1 MLPAKLCF
9 VIMEVWKY
17 FCHNGGM
24 EILMNND
31 GKEKILQAA
40 QRVIIKFGINGAT
53 MRGIAKEA
61 GLSTGAIYHYYRT
74 KEEVLYDIMDKS
86 LSESTR
92 ITEKS
97 KGKREEPD
105 IIISE
110 ISENILKR
118 FKKIS
123 ENRLQLYLS
132 HEAMVGNEV
141 LELKFREKY
150 KEWITRT
157 EELIKILYQREDNKY
172 NRAFASL
179 LIGAIDGVVLQL
191 MLGANVATPE
201 EIAEVY
207 SFILKEGIPR
217 FLDYLNNEI
226 K

>member
-1 MLPAKLCF
+1 MVESK
-9 VIMEVWKY
+9 
-17 FCHNGGM
+17 
-24 EILMNND
+24 MNSD

-40 QRVIIKFGINGAT
+40 QRVIVQNGINGAT

-61 GLSTGAIYHYYRT
+61 GLSTGAIYHYYKN
-74 KEEVLYDIMDKS
+74 KEEVLYDIMDIS

-92 ITEKS
+92 IAEKS
-97 KGKREEPD
+97 KYKKEDPN
-105 IIISE
+105 IVIAE

-118 FKKIS
+118 FKKTS

-132 HEAMVGNEV
+132 HEAMVGNEE
-141 LELKFREKY
+141 LILKFKEKY

-157 EELIKILYQREDNKY
+157 EDLINLLYQRGDNKY

-191 MLGANVATPE
+191 ALGANVSTPE
-201 EIAEVY
+201 EISEVY
-207 SFILKEGIPR
+207 SYILKDGIPR

-226 K
+226 KGN

>member
-1 MLPAKLCF
+1 M
-9 VIMEVWKY
+9 VENIM
-17 FCHNGGM
+17 NS
-24 EILMNND
+24 D

-40 QRVIIKFGINGAT
+40 QRVIVQHGINGAT

-61 GLSTGAIYHYYRT
+61 GLSTGAIYHYYRN

-92 ITEKS
+92 IAEKS
-97 KGKREEPD
+97 KYKKEDPNIVIE
-105 IIISE
+105 E

-118 FKKIS
+118 FKKTS

-132 HEAMVGNEV
+132 HEAMVGNEE
-141 LELKFREKY
+141 LILKFKEKY

-157 EELIKILYQREDNKY
+157 EDLINLLYQREDNKY

-191 MLGANVATPE
+191 ALGANVSTPE
-201 EIAEVY
+201 EISEVY
-207 SFILKEGIPR
+207 SYILKDGIPR

>member
-1 MLPAKLCF
+1 
-9 VIMEVWKY
+9 
-17 FCHNGGM
+17 
-24 EILMNND
+24 MNSD

-40 QRVIIKFGINGAT
+40 QRVIVQHGINGAT

-61 GLSTGAIYHYYRT
+61 GLSTGAIYHYYRN

-92 ITEKS
+92 IAEKS
-97 KGKREEPD
+97 KYKKEDPNIVIE
-105 IIISE
+105 E

-118 FKKIS
+118 FKKTS

-132 HEAMVGNEV
+132 HEAMVGNEE
-141 LELKFREKY
+141 LILKFKEKY

-157 EELIKILYQREDNKY
+157 EDLINLLYQREDNKY

-191 MLGANVATPE
+191 ALGANVSTPE
-201 EIAEVY
+201 EISEVY
-207 SFILKEGIPR
+207 SYILKDGIPR

>member
-1 MLPAKLCF
+1 
-9 VIMEVWKY
+9 
-17 FCHNGGM
+17 
-24 EILMNND
+24 MNSD

-40 QRVIIKFGINGAT
+40 QRVIVQNGINGAT

-61 GLSTGAIYHYYRT
+61 GLSTGAIYHYYKN
-74 KEEVLYDIMDKS
+74 KEEVLYDIMDIS

-92 ITEKS
+92 IAEKS
-97 KGKREEPD
+97 KYKKEDPN
-105 IIISE
+105 IVIAE

-118 FKKIS
+118 FKKTS

-132 HEAMVGNEV
+132 HEAMVGNEE
-141 LELKFREKY
+141 LILKFKEKY

-157 EELIKILYQREDNKY
+157 EDLINLLYQRGDNKY

-191 MLGANVATPE
+191 ALGANVSTPE
-201 EIAEVY
+201 EISEVY
-207 SFILKEGIPR
+207 SYILKDGIPR

-226 K
+226 KGN